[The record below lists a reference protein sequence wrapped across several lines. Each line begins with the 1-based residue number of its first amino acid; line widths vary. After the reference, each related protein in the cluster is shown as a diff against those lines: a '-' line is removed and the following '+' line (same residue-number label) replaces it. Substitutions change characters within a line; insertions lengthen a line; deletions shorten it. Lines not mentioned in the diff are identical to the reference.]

1 VRFRLSL
8 LMFLMF
14 AVMGAW
20 VPLFT
25 VRLAELGFTPW
36 DIALASATAAMS
48 YLAAPVAAGQM
59 ADRWFPAQRCLA
71 LGSLVAGALLWL
83 LAGLEDRA
91 GVFWT
96 CLLFWAIM
104 VPVITI
110 GNALTFS
117 HVDDPARDFGKIR
130 VWGTFGWVLPGW
142 LLGLWWSGALET
154 LVEALGMPPPSTAN
168 IFHLG
173 AIVCWVLAAYALTL
187 PHTPPQRHSQSWLA
201 PLAALKMVRHR
212 DFTVYLLTSLGLYMT
227 IPFNTQM
234 TPLLLQESSGIPR
247 SLLAPLLTIGQ
258 TMEVAMLVFLPYLL
272 SRLGVRGTMLLGL
285 VAWTTGLS
293 VFALGRPTWLVVA
306 ALLCN
311 GIFVAC
317 FMVAGQV
324 FLNSRASGSIRAS
337 TQSLLV
343 FVNGVGLLIGNLMA
357 GWVRELTKP
366 AFAPTYQT
374 AVVLSLA
381 LLAFFVVGFSRH
393 AANGEPTPLTPAPF
407 PAGER
412 GWGKGQ
418 VPQPAATSC
427 AQPAENLQ

>member
-25 VRLAELGFTPW
+25 VRLGELGFTPW
-36 DIALASATAAMS
+36 DIALASATAAVS
-48 YLAAPVAAGQM
+48 YLAAPLAAGQM
-59 ADRWFPAQRCLA
+59 VDRWFPAERCLA

-83 LAGLEDRA
+83 LAGLEDA
-91 GVFWT
+91 TAVFWT
-96 CLLFWAIM
+96 CLAFWAIM

-130 VWGTFGWVLPGW
+130 VWGTFGWALPGW
-142 LLGLWWSGALET
+142 LLGLWWWDGMET

-187 PHTPPQRHSQSWLA
+187 PHTPPKRHSQSWLA
-201 PLAALKMVRHR
+201 PLAALRLLRHR
-212 DFTVYLLTSLGLYMT
+212 DFAVYLLTSLGLYVT

-234 TPLLLQESSGIPR
+234 TPLLLQASSGIPR

-258 TMEVAMLVFLPYLL
+258 SMEVGMLVFLPYLL
-272 SRLGVRGTMLLGL
+272 SRLGVRGTMLVGL
-285 VAWTTGLS
+285 MAWTTGLS
-293 VFALGRPTWLVVA
+293 VFALGKPTWLVAA
-306 ALLCN
+306 ALACN
-311 GIFVAC
+311 GLFVAC

-343 FVNGVGLLIGNLMA
+343 FVNGVGLLMGNLLA
-357 GWVRELTKP
+357 GWVRQQTGP
-366 AFAPTYQT
+366 AFTPTYQT
-374 AVVLSLA
+374 AVALSLA

-393 AANGEPTPLTPAPF
+393 AANGAPPPLEP
-407 PAGER
+407 
-412 GWGKGQ
+412 
-418 VPQPAATSC
+418 VPAAASC
-427 AQPAENLQ
+427 TQPAENLQ